1 MKMFRLWKK
10 RTANSFEASVFSS
23 LGHLE
28 ESVMEV
34 LWTAG
39 ESSVRGVA
47 DHLDRPL
54 AYTTVMTT
62 LDRLYKKGLLNR
74 RKSERAFLY
83 APKLTRDEFA
93 RARAGDLVE
102 GFLAGPQQSR
112 ELLGSCCLD
121 AVGQH
126 DAEALEELEKKI
138 RDQRK
143 RLRRGG
149 QR

>member
-1 MKMFRLWKK
+1 MFHLWKK
-10 RTANSFEASVFSS
+10 RTSNRNEAAVFSL

-28 ESVMEV
+28 ESVMDV
-34 LWTAG
+34 LWASG
-39 ESSVRGVA
+39 ECSVRAVV

-62 LDRLYKKGLLNR
+62 LDRLFKKGLLER

-83 APKLTRDEFA
+83 SPKLSRDEFT
-93 RARAGDLVE
+93 RARAGDLVA
-102 GFLAGPQQSR
+102 GFLAGPQPSR
-112 ELLGSCCLD
+112 ELLVSCFLD

-126 DAEALEELEKKI
+126 DDEVLGDLERKI

-143 RLRRGG
+143 LLRR
-149 QR
+149 REPK

>member
-1 MKMFRLWKK
+1 MFQLWKK
-10 RTANSFEASVFSS
+10 RTTNRDETAVFSL

-34 LWTAG
+34 LWANG
-39 ESSVRGVA
+39 ENNVRAVT

-74 RKSERAFLY
+74 RKAERAFLY
-83 APKLTRDEFA
+83 SPKLSRDEFA
-93 RARAGDLVE
+93 RARATDLVAS
-102 GFLAGPQQSR
+102 FLSGPEPSK
-112 ELLGSCCLD
+112 ELLVSCFLD
-121 AVGQH
+121 AMGQH
-126 DAEALEELEKKI
+126 DDVVLGELEKKI
-138 RDQRK
+138 RNQRR

-149 QR
+149 QQ

>member
-1 MKMFRLWKK
+1 MFQVWKK
-10 RTANSFEASVFSS
+10 RTPNHTEAAIFSL

-28 ESVMEV
+28 ESVMEI
-34 LWTAG
+34 LWATG
-39 ESSVRGVA
+39 ECNVRTVT

-62 LDRLYKKGLLNR
+62 LDRLYKKGLLER

-83 APKLTRDEFA
+83 SPKLSRDEFT
-93 RARAGDLVE
+93 RARAGDLVA
-102 GFLAGPQQSR
+102 GFLAGPQPSR
-112 ELLGSCCLD
+112 ELLVSCFLD

-126 DAEALEELEKKI
+126 DDVALGDLERKI

-143 RLRRGG
+143 RLRQRG

>member
-1 MKMFRLWKK
+1 MFHFWKN
-10 RTANSFEASVFSS
+10 RSSNRNEAPVFSL

-34 LWTAG
+34 LWASG
-39 ESSVRGVA
+39 ESSVRAVA

-62 LDRLYKKGLLNR
+62 LDRLFKKGLLDR

-83 APKLTRDEFA
+83 SPKLSRDDFA
-93 RARAGDLVE
+93 RARAGDLVA
-102 GFLAGPQQSR
+102 GFLAGPQPSR
-112 ELLGSCCLD
+112 ELLVSCFLD
-121 AVGQH
+121 AVGRH
-126 DAEALEELEKKI
+126 DEEALNELEKKI

-143 RLRRGG
+143 QLRRRG
-149 QR
+149 QK